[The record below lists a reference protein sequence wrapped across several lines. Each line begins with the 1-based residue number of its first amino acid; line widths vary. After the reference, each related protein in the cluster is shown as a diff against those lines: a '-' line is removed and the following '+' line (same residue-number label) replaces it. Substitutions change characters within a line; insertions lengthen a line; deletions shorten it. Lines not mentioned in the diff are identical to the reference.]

1 MAFAYI
7 SEYLRQPK
15 DGVSLVLPAGMEPAL
30 AVQRVAIGG
39 GSVQSTPFNP
49 KTTFIAVNVDVTCS
63 YAVGENPTATTS
75 SMRISQDATI
85 YLGVK
90 PGDRIAVISNT

>member
-15 DGVSLVLPAGMEPAL
+15 DGISTVLPAGNEPAL
-30 AVQRVAIGG
+30 AVQKVAIGG
-39 GSVQSTPFNP
+39 SSVQSLAFNP
-49 KTTFIAVNVDVTCS
+49 KTTFIAVNVDVACS
-63 YAVGENPTATTS
+63 YQVGANPTATTS
-75 SMRISQDATI
+75 TMRISQDATI

-90 PGDRIAVISNT
+90 PGDKIAFISNT